1 MLNILG
7 LPYTNLQS
15 QAYAGVAEQAIN
27 TSSLLN
33 NAIANTA
40 AANYWTNAFPDQN
53 HPARGR
59 RARSPP
65 P

>member
-1 MLNILG
+1 MNILG

-33 NAIANTA
+33 NAISNTA
-40 AANYWTNAFPDQN
+40 SANYWTNPFPAKIT
-53 HPARGR
+53 PPEGG
-59 RARSPP
+59 ARSRPP
-65 P
+65 

>member
-1 MLNILG
+1 MNILG

-15 QAYAGVAEQAIN
+15 QAYAGVAEHAIN

-33 NAIANTA
+33 NAIASTA
-40 AANYWTNAFPDQN
+40 AATYWTTAFPDEN

-59 RARSPP
+59 RGVHFHA
-65 P
+65 